1 MCDSHG
7 IDDLK
12 GAGSGENDARCIHSG
27 TYSGISAGER
37 TIKLRQLLQ
46 RVMQGSPF
54 YQRKFREAGVHID
67 DVKTLGDIARLPF
80 TIKEELRDAYPLG
93 LQAVPDEEIV
103 RIHSSSGTTGSP
115 VIIPYTKKDVDVW
128 ADMMMRCY
136 RLAGLT
142 SKDRIQITPG
152 YGLWTAG
159 IGFQAGAE
167 LLGAMAIPMGP
178 GNTEK
183 QLQMMLDLKSTALAS
198 TSSYAI
204 LLAEEVSKRGLKDK
218 ISLKAGIIG
227 SERWSP
233 KMRARIENELGIET
247 YDIFGLTEIYGPGI
261 ALDCSLHDGLHYWS
275 DHLLFEIIDPV
286 TGESLPDGTL
296 GELVITTL
304 TKEAAPLIRYRTRDL
319 TRILPGPCKCGC
331 PFPRIDRLLGR
342 TDDRIKIKAVN
353 VYPGQIEDVIHRV
366 EGVSS
371 EYQIILERDAGRDTM
386 LFRVEI
392 ENADDPE
399 NCRVKAKRL
408 DKAFQDFIGVS
419 VDVECVAL
427 GALPRSEKKSKRV
440 IDNREM

>member
-1 MCDSHG
+1 MEKRTASFM
-7 IDDLK
+7 DLLK
-12 GAGSGENDARCIHSG
+12 
-27 TYSGISAGER
+27 
-37 TIKLRQLLQ
+37 
-46 RVMQGSPF
+46 RVTKGSPF
-54 YQRKFREAGVHID
+54 YQKKFAESGVDISKI
-67 DVKTLGDIARLPF
+67 KTLEDISKLPL
-80 TIKEELRDAYPLG
+80 TTKEELRDAYPLG

-115 VIIPYTKKDVDVW
+115 VIIPYTKGDVEVW

-136 RLAGLT
+136 KLAGLT
-142 SKDRIQITPG
+142 NTDRIQITPG

-167 LLGAMAIPMGP
+167 LLGSMAVPMGP

-183 QLQMMLDLKSTALAS
+183 QLQMMLDLRSTALAS
-198 TSSYAI
+198 TSSYAL
-204 LLAEEVSKRGLKDK
+204 LLAEEITKRGLKDK
-218 ISLKAGIIG
+218 IKLKVGIIG

-233 KMRARIENELGIET
+233 KMRARIEDELGIDT

-286 TGESLPDGTL
+286 TGEPLPDGTL

-304 TKEAAPLIRYRTRDL
+304 TKEGAPLIRYRTRDL
-319 TRILPGPCKCGC
+319 TRIFPEPCKCGC

-342 TDDRIKIKAVN
+342 TDDRIKIKGVN

-371 EYQIILERDAGRDTM
+371 EYQIILERDCGRDTM

-392 ENADDPE
+392 ENVDDPE
-399 NCRVKAKRL
+399 VNKVKSKQMN
-408 DKAFQDFIGVS
+408 KAFHDFIGVS
-419 VDVECVAL
+419 VDVECVPI